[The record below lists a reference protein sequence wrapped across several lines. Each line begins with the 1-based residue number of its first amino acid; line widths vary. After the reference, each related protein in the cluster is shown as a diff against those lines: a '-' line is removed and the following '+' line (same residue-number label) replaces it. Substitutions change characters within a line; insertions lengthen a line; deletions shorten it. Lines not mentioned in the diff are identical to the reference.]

1 MQRVRPERQRLP
13 RGSRGRCWVDWTF
26 THRGSLF
33 AIATFG
39 ACGACRPSARRRQ
52 AARANRWR
60 PSGRGLRGAV
70 APRPRPRPRPGGWKL
85 EILELRPARVHGVCR
100 RAAVEAK
107 QAHELCPVGCS
118 EDAGGHDLL
127 PARPL
132 PGPLGELDEEI
143 EAGADREGQA
153 EPDRALGAG
162 GERRLGRELR
172 VRPASEGRTRSRHVF
187 IIC

>member
-1 MQRVRPERQRLP
+1 MAR
-13 RGSRGRCWVDWTF
+13 
-26 THRGSLF
+26 SLL
-33 AIATFG
+33 AEGLTLAG
-39 ACGACRPSARRRQ
+39 RRRP
-52 AARANRWR
+52 R
-60 PSGRGLRGAV
+60 PAGSSCTRSGSGRAV
-70 APRPRPRPRPGGWKL
+70 APGPRPRPRPGRSKL

-100 RAAVEAK
+100 RAAVEVQ

-118 EDAGGHDLL
+118 EDAGGDDLL

-132 PGPLGELDEEI
+132 PGPFGELDEEI

-172 VRPASEGRTRSRHVF
+172 VRPASEGRISGRHVF
-187 IIC
+187 IICSSRSSCHPLRDRGDIDARQK